1 MNDSSPRARSRPT
14 AGRPQST
21 AARKAN
27 PEGGP
32 ERSGR
37 QPAMR
42 NLLRLTLSALFC
54 LGVAGAAAV
63 ILVNPELVRW
73 RSDERP
79 HHRERPTLDSGT
91 ATASTATRSAQKAVY
106 DIIPSRFEDGGYE
119 TAVRYAAPIRD
130 PASLQELRESVRG
143 RGRRGIAALKKEF
156 EQLRPGS
163 NPTKDQLLKKVS
175 LEQSIGFLYMYE
187 GNFLEAT
194 DWLKQ
199 ALEDARKPQV
209 PAQLR
214 QRLMAVLGIVAMRR
228 GEVENCVECVGPLSC
243 IYPIASEAMHR
254 NQQGSRE
261 AEKWFTAYLAES
273 PRDLR
278 VIWLLNIV
286 AMTVGDYPEK
296 VPAAYRLPLRLLSA
310 GEGVGR
316 FENVASE
323 AGLTVRGPN
332 LAGGSVFDDFN
343 GDGRPDLFMTSLD
356 ADLGASLYLNR
367 GDGHF
372 DDRSASAGLGDQI
385 YALNLR
391 RTDYDNDGDLDVLL
405 LRGGW
410 ERPLRLSLLRN
421 RGDGSFDDVTAAAGM
436 LEPIQTE
443 SAAWGDYDNDGLVDV
458 FVCGEYLPPGGKPSD
473 KPGDPHNR
481 CRLYH
486 NEGNGRFKNVARAAG
501 VLNDRCGKGSAWG
514 DYDGD
519 GRLDL
524 FVSNMGQPCR
534 LYHNEGNGRFKDVA
548 PELGVTGADMSFAC
562 WFWDYDNDGRLDL
575 YVNDYRATVAEVLA
589 SAMGVKISGSS
600 HPRLYHNLGDGEF
613 REVSADLG
621 LDRAM
626 APMGVNFGDVD
637 NDGFLDLYLG
647 TGDMSYEGLDVKL
660 MFRNLEGQGFEDVTA
675 SSRTGHLQK
684 GHGVSFADYDGD
696 GDLDLFVELGGATPG
711 DQAYNALFR
720 NPGAARHWLKV
731 KLVGTRTNRAALGA
745 SLRIDITANDGQ
757 IRSIH
762 RTIGNNSSFGGNP
775 LVETIGL
782 SDATRVASLT
792 VSWPTSRTTQTFHDI
807 QADQEIEITEG
818 SDSFRIRPRRQ

>member
-1 MNDSSPRARSRPT
+1 
-14 AGRPQST
+14 
-21 AARKAN
+21 
-27 PEGGP
+27 
-32 ERSGR
+32 
-37 QPAMR
+37 MR
-42 NLLRLTLSALFC
+42 NLMRLALAAFFC
-54 LGVAGAAAV
+54 LGVAGTAAV
-63 ILVNPELVRW
+63 VLVNPELLRW
-73 RSDERP
+73 GSNDRPGRHERARAVADSDAAQ
-79 HHRERPTLDSGT
+79 TT
-91 ATASTATRSAQKAVY
+91 AEPAQKAVY

-119 TAVRYAAPIRD
+119 TAVRHAAPIRD
-130 PASLQELRESVRG
+130 PGSLQELRESVRG

-156 EQLRPGS
+156 EQLRPGPH
-163 NPTKDQLLKKVS
+163 PTKDQLVQKVA

-194 DWLKQ
+194 GWLGQ
-199 ALEDARKPQV
+199 ALEDARDPQV
-209 PAQLR
+209 PAQVR
-214 QRLMAVLGIVAMRR
+214 QRLMVVLGIVAMRR
-228 GEVENCVECVGPLSC
+228 GEVENCIECAGPSSC
-243 IYPIASEAMHR
+243 IFPIASEAMHR
-254 NQQGSRE
+254 KQEGSRE
-261 AEKWFTAYLAES
+261 AEKWFTAYLEES

-278 VIWLLNIV
+278 VNWLLNIV
-286 AMTVGDYPEK
+286 AMTVGDYPDR
-296 VPAAYRLPLRLLSA
+296 VPAAYRLPLGLLSA

-316 FENVASE
+316 FENVAAE

-343 GDGRPDLFMTSLD
+343 GDGRPDLFTTSLD

-372 DDRSASAGLGDQI
+372 DDRSASAGLGDQV
-385 YALNLR
+385 YALNVTR
-391 RTDYDNDGDLDVLL
+391 ADYDNDGDLDVLL
-405 LRGGW
+405 LRGAW

-421 RGDGSFDDVTAAAGM
+421 RGDGTFDDVTADAGM

-458 FVCGEYLPPGGKPSD
+458 FVCGEYLPPGGKPLN
-473 KPGDPHNR
+473 KPGDPRNR

-486 NEGNGRFKNVARAAG
+486 NEGNGRFKNVAAAAG
-501 VLNDRCGKGSAWG
+501 VLNERCGKGSAWG
-514 DYDGD
+514 HYDGD

-589 SAMGVKISGSS
+589 SAMGVKIAGSS
-600 HPRLYHNLGDGEF
+600 HPRLYHNLGEGEF

-660 MFRNLEGQGFEDVTA
+660 MFRNIEGQGFEDVTG
-675 SSRTGHLQK
+675 SSGTGHLQK

-720 NPGAARHWLKV
+720 NPGTGRHWLKA
-731 KLVGTRTNRAALGA
+731 KRVGTRTNLAALGA
-745 SLRIDITANDGQ
+745 SLRVDLLAPDGQ

-782 SDATRVASLT
+782 AEATRVASIT
-792 VSWPTSRTTQTFHDI
+792 VLWPTSRTSQTFHDI
-807 QADQEIEITEG
+807 EADQEIEITEG
-818 SDSFRIRPRRQ
+818 SDSFRRLPRWP